1 MRWVRPITQMPRSRH
16 SVNRRFFL
24 ELASSKRTHGETQYC
39 VAAIDRLGPTTI
51 QNMYVYASVL
61 VNMYFILNLLYIYI
75 FTYVMCCCCWVCFS
89 SIAFSFFLCYHTFC
103 MHIPLLCLSRRFTL
117 HCYNFGLFSYLSLFI
132 YMTVSLLLN

>member
-1 MRWVRPITQMPRSRH
+1 MRWVRPITQMPGSRH

-24 ELASSKRTHGETQYC
+24 ELASAKRTHGETQHC

-75 FTYVMCCCCWVCFS
+75 
-89 SIAFSFFLCYHTFC
+89 
-103 MHIPLLCLSRRFTL
+103 
-117 HCYNFGLFSYLSLFI
+117 YLR
-132 YMTVSLLLN
+132 M